1 MNLIDARK
9 MSCPK
14 PVLETKKFLDENP
27 GVKQISVV
35 VDNMASLE
43 NVSRFLSNQGF
54 EVKTNKDKDDFQING
69 LKKNSEPES
78 DHSDEDEFLNT
89 KTLVMIANDYIGSGD
104 LVLGRKLMENFIST
118 LNEYQG
124 LWMIIFLNSGVKLT
138 VKGSNVLD
146 DLKKYEKS
154 GIKILVCGTCL
165 DYYGLLESKQAGET
179 TNMLDVVASLNLA
192 DKIISI

>member
-14 PVLETKKFLDENP
+14 PVLEAKKFLDENP

-78 DHSDEDEFLNT
+78 HHSEEDEFSNT
-89 KTLVMIANDYIGSGD
+89 KTLIMIANDSIGSSD

-124 LWMIIFLNSGVKLT
+124 LWMIVFLNSGVKLT
-138 VKGSNVLD
+138 VEGSNVLD